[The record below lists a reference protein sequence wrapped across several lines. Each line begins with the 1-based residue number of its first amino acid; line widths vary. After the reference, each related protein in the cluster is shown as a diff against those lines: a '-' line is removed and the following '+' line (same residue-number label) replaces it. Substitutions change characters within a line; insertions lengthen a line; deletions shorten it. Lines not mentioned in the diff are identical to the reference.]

1 MNPKE
6 AFDFL
11 ELSCTVTPD
20 ELRKQYRKLLLKH
33 HPDKGG
39 TKENFLKLSE
49 ANRIAKKVI
58 IDLVNEAATQLTQL
72 QQDVLKMLDKAITS
86 YASNLKHYSSINKK
100 NGMVLCRTETST
112 MKRNGGFQYFDSVAY
127 SSANPHLQELLQNFS
142 DHINTYIMKRNFS
155 DFRSTCENTLQENK
169 YDYSRPLLIEAYDV
183 LVCVFRTFFRLFD
196 YLITFTMQN
205 EELMA
210 KTATPFATSLVNR
223 AHFFVYSTVKPSP
236 SPQLQA
242 LHTAFETA
250 IKQLAALTDEFQHPM
265 DPLAIEN
272 AERARGNETNS
283 VLN

>member
-1 MNPKE
+1 MTPAE

-11 ELSCTVTPD
+11 NLPSTVTPD
-20 ELRKQYRKLLLKH
+20 ELRKQYRKLLLTH

-39 TKENFLKLSE
+39 TNENFLKLSE
-49 ANRIAKKVI
+49 AHAIAKSAI
-58 IDLVNEAATQLTQL
+58 IARVKEAATQLTQP
-72 QQDVLKMLDKAITS
+72 QQDALKRLDQAIYS

-100 NGMVLCRTETST
+100 NGEVLFKSETT
-112 MKRNGGFQYFDSVAY
+112 DMKNNSGFQYFHSVAY
-127 SSANPHLQELLQNFS
+127 SSDNPQLHELLEIFS
-142 DHINTYIMKRNFS
+142 EHINTYIMKRNFS
-155 DFRSTCENTLQENK
+155 DFKSNCEKTLQENK

-210 KTATPFATSLVNR
+210 KTATPFARSLLNR
-223 AHFFVYSTVKPSP
+223 DHFFAYSTVKPSP
-236 SPQLQA
+236 SPQLQT

-250 IKQLAALTDEFQHPM
+250 IKNLANLTDEFEHPM

-272 AERARGNETNS
+272 
-283 VLN
+283 VK

>member
-1 MNPKE
+1 MSPKE

-11 ELSCTVTPD
+11 DLPSTVTPD
-20 ELRKQYRKLLLKH
+20 ELRKQYKKLLLKH

-39 TKENFLKLSE
+39 TNDNFLKLSE
-49 ANRIAKKVI
+49 ANRIAKKLI
-58 IDLVNEAATQLTQL
+58 IDRVNEAATQLTPQ

-86 YASNLKHYSSINKK
+86 YASNLKHYSSTKK
-100 NGMVLCRTETST
+100 KDGMVLCRTERANVI
-112 MKRNGGFQYFDSVAY
+112 RNSGFQYFHSVAY
-127 SSANPHLQELLQNFS
+127 SSSNPQLHELLEKFS
-142 DHINTYIMKRNFS
+142 DHINTYILKRNFS

-223 AHFFVYSTVKPSP
+223 DHFFAYSTVKPSP

-250 IKQLAALTDEFQHPM
+250 IKQLADLTDEFQHPM

-272 AERARGNETNS
+272 
-283 VLN
+283 VK